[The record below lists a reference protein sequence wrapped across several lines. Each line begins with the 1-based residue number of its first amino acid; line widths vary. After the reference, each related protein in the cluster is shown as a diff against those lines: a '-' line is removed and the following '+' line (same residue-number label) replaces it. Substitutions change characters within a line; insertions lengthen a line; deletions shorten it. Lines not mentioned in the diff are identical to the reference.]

1 MEYGALM
8 EMAVRAGEI
17 MLASG
22 AEVYRVE
29 DTIHRILKHSGIART
44 DVFVVTTGIVAT
56 IADASLPPLT
66 LVKRVENRATNL
78 NRIYQVNNVS
88 REFCSGKLSVGEAQ
102 ERLDRIANT
111 TLYGFWKKCIGYAA
125 TTGFFAVMFGGGPGE
140 CLVAAVVGVVLA
152 FVLRAASN
160 LMLNDFCQNAL
171 GSFALAVAA
180 YLLRR
185 GAFLGMSLD
194 VVIIAGAW
202 SHIYGGNPRYAEWRL
217 QFGSRADGGG
227 SRGGAGGCVGRRSG
241 DRGSPAGGRIGMTE
255 MIRELMIQSV
265 GAFLAIF
272 GFSLLVD
279 MPRKYLVYAGI
290 TGGAGWLAY
299 LVSMQ
304 VGTSQVAAAFFSSL
318 AAALLSQVF
327 ARVLKAPVTIFLV
340 AGILP
345 TVPGASIYRSV
356 YFLIQG
362 QTKWYNFYLIQTI
375 QIAGAMAVAIFIVD
389 SLFRLLRNKAS

>member
-1 MEYGALM
+1 
-8 EMAVRAGEI
+8 
-17 MLASG
+17 
-22 AEVYRVE
+22 
-29 DTIHRILKHSGIART
+29 
-44 DVFVVTTGIVAT
+44 
-56 IADASLPPLT
+56 
-66 LVKRVENRATNL
+66 
-78 NRIYQVNNVS
+78 
-88 REFCSGKLSVGEAQ
+88 
-102 ERLDRIANT
+102 
-111 TLYGFWKKCIGYAA
+111 
-125 TTGFFAVMFGGGPGE
+125 
-140 CLVAAVVGVVLA
+140 
-152 FVLRAASN
+152 
-160 LMLNDFCQNAL
+160 
-171 GSFALAVAA
+171 
-180 YLLRR
+180 
-185 GAFLGMSLD
+185 
-194 VVIIAGAW
+194 
-202 SHIYGGNPRYAEWRL
+202 
-217 QFGSRADGGG
+217 
-227 SRGGAGGCVGRRSG
+227 
-241 DRGSPAGGRIGMTE
+241 MTE

-345 TVPGASIYRSV
+345 TVPGASSV

>member
-1 MEYGALM
+1 
-8 EMAVRAGEI
+8 
-17 MLASG
+17 
-22 AEVYRVE
+22 
-29 DTIHRILKHSGIART
+29 
-44 DVFVVTTGIVAT
+44 
-56 IADASLPPLT
+56 
-66 LVKRVENRATNL
+66 
-78 NRIYQVNNVS
+78 
-88 REFCSGKLSVGEAQ
+88 
-102 ERLDRIANT
+102 
-111 TLYGFWKKCIGYAA
+111 
-125 TTGFFAVMFGGGPGE
+125 
-140 CLVAAVVGVVLA
+140 
-152 FVLRAASN
+152 
-160 LMLNDFCQNAL
+160 
-171 GSFALAVAA
+171 
-180 YLLRR
+180 
-185 GAFLGMSLD
+185 
-194 VVIIAGAW
+194 
-202 SHIYGGNPRYAEWRL
+202 
-217 QFGSRADGGG
+217 
-227 SRGGAGGCVGRRSG
+227 
-241 DRGSPAGGRIGMTE
+241 MTE

-265 GAFLAIF
+265 GAFLAVF

-304 VGTSQVAAAFFSSL
+304 VGTSLAAAFFSSL

>member
-29 DTIHRILKHSGIART
+29 DTIHRILKHSGIARA

-194 VVIIAGAW
+194 VVIISAIMPLVPGVTFTAAIRDTLNGDY
-202 SHIYGGNPRYAEWRL
+202 SSGVARMAEAVVVAL
-217 QFGSRADGGG
+217 AVAS
-227 SRGGAGGCVGRRSG
+227 
-241 DRGSPAGGRIGMTE
+241 GSPAGGRIGMTE

-279 MPRKYLVYAGI
+279 MPQKYLVYAGI

-304 VGTSQVAAAFFSSL
+304 LGTSQVAAAFFSSL

>member
-1 MEYGALM
+1 
-8 EMAVRAGEI
+8 
-17 MLASG
+17 
-22 AEVYRVE
+22 
-29 DTIHRILKHSGIART
+29 
-44 DVFVVTTGIVAT
+44 
-56 IADASLPPLT
+56 
-66 LVKRVENRATNL
+66 
-78 NRIYQVNNVS
+78 
-88 REFCSGKLSVGEAQ
+88 
-102 ERLDRIANT
+102 
-111 TLYGFWKKCIGYAA
+111 
-125 TTGFFAVMFGGGPGE
+125 
-140 CLVAAVVGVVLA
+140 
-152 FVLRAASN
+152 
-160 LMLNDFCQNAL
+160 
-171 GSFALAVAA
+171 
-180 YLLRR
+180 
-185 GAFLGMSLD
+185 
-194 VVIIAGAW
+194 
-202 SHIYGGNPRYAEWRL
+202 
-217 QFGSRADGGG
+217 
-227 SRGGAGGCVGRRSG
+227 
-241 DRGSPAGGRIGMTE
+241 MTE

-345 TVPGASIYRSV
+345 TVPGASICRSI

>member
-29 DTIHRILKHSGIART
+29 DTIHRILKHSGIARA

-125 TTGFFAVMFGGGPGE
+125 TTGE

-194 VVIIAGAW
+194 VVIISAIMPLVPGVTFTAAIRDTLNGDY
-202 SHIYGGNPRYAEWRL
+202 SSGVARMAEAVVVALAVASGVGLAIVAVRL
-217 QFGSRADGGG
+217 AGG
-227 SRGGAGGCVGRRSG
+227 SV
-241 DRGSPAGGRIGMTE
+241 
-255 MIRELMIQSV
+255 
-265 GAFLAIF
+265 
-272 GFSLLVD
+272 
-279 MPRKYLVYAGI
+279 
-290 TGGAGWLAY
+290 
-299 LVSMQ
+299 
-304 VGTSQVAAAFFSSL
+304 
-318 AAALLSQVF
+318 
-327 ARVLKAPVTIFLV
+327 
-340 AGILP
+340 
-345 TVPGASIYRSV
+345 
-356 YFLIQG
+356 
-362 QTKWYNFYLIQTI
+362 
-375 QIAGAMAVAIFIVD
+375 
-389 SLFRLLRNKAS
+389 

>member
-1 MEYGALM
+1 
-8 EMAVRAGEI
+8 
-17 MLASG
+17 
-22 AEVYRVE
+22 
-29 DTIHRILKHSGIART
+29 
-44 DVFVVTTGIVAT
+44 
-56 IADASLPPLT
+56 
-66 LVKRVENRATNL
+66 
-78 NRIYQVNNVS
+78 
-88 REFCSGKLSVGEAQ
+88 
-102 ERLDRIANT
+102 
-111 TLYGFWKKCIGYAA
+111 
-125 TTGFFAVMFGGGPGE
+125 
-140 CLVAAVVGVVLA
+140 
-152 FVLRAASN
+152 
-160 LMLNDFCQNAL
+160 
-171 GSFALAVAA
+171 
-180 YLLRR
+180 
-185 GAFLGMSLD
+185 
-194 VVIIAGAW
+194 
-202 SHIYGGNPRYAEWRL
+202 
-217 QFGSRADGGG
+217 
-227 SRGGAGGCVGRRSG
+227 
-241 DRGSPAGGRIGMTE
+241 MTE

-265 GAFLAIF
+265 GAFLAVF

-304 VGTSQVAAAFFSSL
+304 VGTSKVAAFFSSL